1 VRSSALSFPDALA
14 AATERAPAAERSLDR
29 SLGRGADRGAAD
41 SPERSAV
48 VRLSLTD
55 FRCYDRLRLDADPRP
70 AVLVGP
76 NGAGKTNLLEALSF
90 FVPGR
95 GLRRARMSDVSRR
108 GAPAAGASGLRWAA
122 AATFSTPTGPV
133 EIGTGFEAAAEDEEG
148 GRRLVRV
155 DGAPA
160 RSQSVLGEMFAAI
173 WLLPEM
179 DRLFVEGASERRR
192 FVDRLVAAFDPSH
205 GTRLNDYEQA
215 MRERTRLL
223 RDDRN
228 GLRSAD
234 GKWIGALER
243 RMAES
248 GVALAAARRAFVQR
262 LAAACELGVGPFP
275 AASVTLT
282 GDVETWLDGASALQ
296 AEDRLCEALAASR
309 AADREAGRALVGP
322 HRADIEVVHLQ
333 KGLPAALCST
343 GEQKAV
349 LISIV
354 LAHARLVA
362 LDRGTAPLLLLDEIA
377 AHLDAERRAA
387 LFDEICAIGA
397 QAWMTGTDLTLFE
410 AFGGRA
416 QYFRV
421 ESAGVRALPLFR

>member
-1 VRSSALSFPDALA
+1 MRSSALSFQNALA
-14 AATERAPAAERSLDR
+14 ATTERAPAAERSPDR
-29 SLGRGADRGAAD
+29 N
-41 SPERSAV
+41 AV

-55 FRCYDRLRLDADPRP
+55 FRCYDRVRIEADTRP

-95 GLRRARMSDVSRR
+95 GLRRARMSDVMRR
-108 GAPAAGASGLRWAA
+108 GAAPAATPGLRWAV
-122 AATFSTPTGPV
+122 AATVMTPTGPV
-133 EIGTGFEAAAEDEEG
+133 EVGTGYEASGEDEDV

-155 DGAPA
+155 DGTTAK
-160 RSQSVLGEMFAAI
+160 SQTVLGDMFAAI

-179 DRLFVEGASERRR
+179 DRLFMEGASERRR
-192 FVDRLVAAFDPSH
+192 FLDRLVAAFDPSH
-205 GTRLNDYEQA
+205 GTRLNEYEQA

-223 RDDRN
+223 RDERS
-228 GLRSAD
+228 GLRAAD
-234 GKWIGALER
+234 GGWIAALEQ

-262 LAAACELGVGPFP
+262 LGAACALGVGPFP
-275 AASVTLT
+275 AASVALA
-282 GDVETWLDGASALQ
+282 GDVESWLDGASALQ
-296 AEDRLCEALAASR
+296 AEDRLRDALAASR

-333 KGLPAALCST
+333 KGLPAATCST
-343 GEQKAV
+343 GEQKAL

-362 LDRGTAPLLLLDEIA
+362 LDRGAAPLLLLDEIA

-387 LFDEICAIGA
+387 LFDEISAIGS
-397 QAWMTGTDLTLFE
+397 QAWMTGTDLSLFE
-410 AFGGRA
+410 AFGDRA

-421 ESAGVRALPLFR
+421 ESASVRPHAQSV

>member
-1 VRSSALSFPDALA
+1 M
-14 AATERAPAAERSLDR
+14 
-29 SLGRGADRGAAD
+29 
-41 SPERSAV
+41 

-55 FRCYDRLRLDADPRP
+55 FRCYDRLRLEADARP

-95 GLRRARMSDVSRR
+95 GLRRARMSDVGRR
-108 GAPAAGASGLRWAA
+108 GAPGIDASGLRWAA
-122 AATFSTPTGPV
+122 AATFETPTGPV
-133 EIGTGFEAAAEDEEG
+133 EIGTGFEATGEDDDA

-160 RSQSVLGEMFAAI
+160 KSQSVLGETVAAI

-192 FVDRLVAAFDPSH
+192 FVDRMVAAFDPSH
-205 GTRLNDYEQA
+205 GTRLNEYEQA

-223 RDDRN
+223 KDDRS

-234 GKWIGALER
+234 AKWIGALEQ

-262 LAAACELGVGPFP
+262 LCAACALGVGPFP
-275 AASVTLT
+275 AASVTLA
-282 GDVETWLDGASALQ
+282 GDVETWLDAASALQ
-296 AEDRLCEALAASR
+296 AEDRLREALAGSR

-333 KGLPAALCST
+333 KGLPAAMCST

-397 QAWMTGTDLTLFE
+397 QAWMTGTDLALFE

-421 ESAGVRALPLFR
+421 ESASVRALPMSR